1 MEDMMTWVV
10 DVKSTYSFSKLE
22 KKLNGIAIEALN
34 TLANGLNADIQK
46 NIDNSRDVDG
56 KSFTSMR
63 ESTVN
68 IRKRRGDGTKVL
80 HRNPSNTY
88 KGANKGILRNTHI
101 ERPTPSNLSFEI
113 QMTGKWKGTTYGVLH
128 NEGFTTSSKSM
139 IPGKRVPA
147 RKWFGITKDFREKGQ
162 AYINTMKLANT
173 RIKTAMKK

>member
-1 MEDMMTWVV
+1 MTWIV
-10 DVKSTYSFSKLE
+10 DIDTNYSFSKLE

-56 KSFTSMR
+56 KSFDRME
-63 ESTVN
+63 ESTLN
-68 IRKRRGDGTKVL
+68 IRKMRGDGTKVL
-80 HRNPSNTY
+80 ARPSSNKY
-88 KGANKGILRNTHI
+88 KGVKKGKLRQTRI
-101 ERPTPSNLSFEI
+101 KRPTPSNLSFEI
-113 QMTGKWKGTTYGVLH
+113 AMVGKWRGTTYGVLH

-162 AYINTMKLANT
+162 AYINTMRLANT
-173 RIKTAMKK
+173 RIQTAFRK

>member
-1 MEDMMTWVV
+1 
-10 DVKSTYSFSKLE
+10 
-22 KKLNGIAIEALN
+22 
-34 TLANGLNADIQK
+34 
-46 NIDNSRDVDG
+46 
-56 KSFTSMR
+56 MR

-173 RIKTAMKK
+173 RIKTAMSK

>member
-1 MEDMMTWVV
+1 MTWVV
-10 DVKSTYSFSKLE
+10 DVKSTYSLSKLE
-22 KKLNGIAIEALN
+22 KKLNGIALEALN

-46 NIDNSRDVDG
+46 NIDDSRDIDG
-56 KSFTSMR
+56 KSFASMR
-63 ESTVN
+63 DSTVK
-68 IRKRRGDGTKVL
+68 IRERRGDGTKVL

-162 AYINTMKLANT
+162 AYINTMRLANT
-173 RIKTAMKK
+173 RIQTAFRK

>member
-1 MEDMMTWVV
+1 MEIMMTWVV

-34 TLANGLNADIQK
+34 TLMNGLNADIQK
-46 NIDNSRDVDG
+46 NIVDSRDIDG

-63 ESTVN
+63 KSTVN
-68 IRKRRGDGTKVL
+68 IRKMRGDGTKVL
-80 HRNPSNTY
+80 HRNPSNSY
-88 KGANKGILRNTHI
+88 KGVKKGKLRQTRI
-101 ERPTPSNLSFEI
+101 KRPTPSNLSFEI
-113 QMTGKWKGTTYGVLH
+113 AMVGKWRGTTYGVLH

-139 IPGKRVPA
+139 IPGKKVPA

-173 RIKTAMKK
+173 RIKTAMSK

>member
-1 MEDMMTWVV
+1 MAWIV
-10 DVKSTYSFSKLE
+10 DIDSNYSFSKLE
-22 KKLNGIAIEALN
+22 KKINSIAIEALN
-34 TLANGLNADIQK
+34 TLGNGLNADIQK
-46 NIDNSRDVDG
+46 NIDKSRDVDG

-63 ESTVN
+63 DSTVK
-68 IRKRRGDGTKVL
+68 IRERRGDGMKVL

-113 QMTGKWKGTTYGVLH
+113 TMVGKWRGTTYGVLH

-162 AYINTMKLANT
+162 AYINTMRLANT
-173 RIKTAMKK
+173 RIQTAFRK